1 MRHLKAVLL
10 VLTYALFATAVRA
23 QDTNAP
29 RTSLDAFE
37 SRTGVVIVRGSQD
50 MGTMSL
56 VDGGAV
62 SVQCRQSIQT
72 PSGRAQDG
80 LAVTITGKQGGFS
93 DTTIIDYS
101 EIDSFINALAFLSGA
116 NWTVTTLPSFDAFYT
131 TRDGLQAAAYSSHKQ
146 PGTIGA
152 SLKSARVRFV
162 RISLSPQELANF
174 TGMIQQ
180 AKARLDLLHAGK

>member
-10 VLTYALFATAVRA
+10 VLIYALFGAAARA

-29 RTSLDAFE
+29 RTALDAFE
-37 SRTGVVIVRGSQD
+37 SRTGVIIIRGSAD
-50 MGTMSL
+50 MGTISL

-62 SVQCRQSIQT
+62 AIQCRQSIQT

-80 LAVTITGKQGGFS
+80 LAVTITGKQGPS

-101 EIDSFINALAFLSGA
+101 EIDSFINALAFLSSA

-131 TRDGLQAAAYSSHKQ
+131 TRDGLQSAAYSSHKQ

-162 RISLSPQELANF
+162 RVSLSPQELANF
-174 TGMIQQ
+174 RGMIQQ
-180 AKARLDLLHAGK
+180 AKAKLDLLHAGK